1 MKEFWSSRIRDLVPY
16 TPGEQPKKQKFIKL
30 NTNENPYPPSPRALM
45 AIKSNVNESLKL
57 YSDPEGTLLREAI
70 AEVYHVKPTQ
80 VFVGNGS
87 DEVLAFAFQ
96 AFYGVGDTIV
106 FPDITYSFYPVYAN
120 MFGINFRTVPLKEDF
135 TMPVD
140 KLIGDNNGVVITNP
154 NAPTGIELP
163 QSELRRILEGNPDVV
178 VIVDEA
184 YVDFGGTSAL
194 SLLDEYPNLL
204 VVQTLS
210 KSRALAGL
218 RVGFAVGSENLIQAV
233 NCVKNSIN
241 SYTLDRLAIVGGAAA
256 VKDVDYFRRQCAAVA
271 ATRERISRELC
282 QCGFTVLPSKSN
294 FIFIS
299 HRSVPAGQLFEDL
312 RKEGILVR
320 YFKQPR
326 IDNFLRVTIGTDEE
340 MDTFVTAVKK
350 LTSLEYLSQRW

>member
-1 MKEFWSSRIRDLVPY
+1 MKEFWSSRIQNLVPY
-16 TPGEQPKKQKFIKL
+16 TPGEQPKHQTFIKL
-30 NTNENPYPPSPRALM
+30 NTNENPYPPSPKALA
-45 AIKSNVNESLKL
+45 AIAANVNEDLKL
-57 YSDPEGTLLREAI
+57 YSDPEGTQLREAI
-70 AEVYHVKPTQ
+70 AKVYHVKPSQ

-96 AFYGVGDTIV
+96 AFFGVGDTIV

-120 MFGINFRTVPLKEDF
+120 MFGIHCRTVPLREDF

-140 KLIGDNNGVVITNP
+140 QLIGNNDGVVITNP

-163 QSELRRILEGNPDVV
+163 QAELRRILEGNPDVV

-194 SLLDEYPNLL
+194 PLVEEYPNLL

-218 RVGFAVGSENLIQAV
+218 RVGFAIGNENLIQAV

-241 SYTLDRLAIVGGAAA
+241 SYTLDRLALAGGAAA
-256 VKDVDYFRRQCAAVA
+256 VEDVAYFQEHCAMVA
-271 ATRERISRELC
+271 LTRERVSDALREM
-282 QCGFTVLPSKSN
+282 GFTVLPSKAN

-299 HRSVPAGQLFEDL
+299 HPVVPAKKLFVEL
-312 RKEGILVR
+312 RKAGILVR
-320 YFKQPR
+320 YFDLPR
-326 IDNFLRVTIGTDEE
+326 IDNFLRVTIGTDPD
-340 MDTFVTAVKK
+340 MNTFLQVMKQLV
-350 LTSLEYLSQRW
+350 SES